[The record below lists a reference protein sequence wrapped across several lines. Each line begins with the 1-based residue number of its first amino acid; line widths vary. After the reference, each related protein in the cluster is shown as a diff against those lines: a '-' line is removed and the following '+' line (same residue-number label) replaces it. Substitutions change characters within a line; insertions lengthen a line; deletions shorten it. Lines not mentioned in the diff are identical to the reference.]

1 MSNAEAYLVGRLR
14 TLNCPH
20 AHLISWSSFLGEP
33 DDRQRCGPLS
43 SSAVLILHWVVEQIW
58 DEIGDPHG
66 GLANSNRGIHSKA
79 SPTDRLK
86 DALRYLGICNPSEIQ
101 TLQESHPFENRL
113 EVVHHILDFLGP
125 GVSNP
130 SNESSGEI
138 LPNPEFNPGSSR
150 LGMGLEDQTHVHVQL
165 LDTLAAGHLNGLFS
179 TQPGLFS
186 GEWSHIAERPI
197 KSADTKSTELTRT
210 AVLQTYQ
217 EMKHSLGQLEALLR
231 EAEAQRPPVI
241 EEDPIQ
247 LYRELAGLRGQLN
260 ILGKEFRQVFAADFE
275 TWVANSAVQ
284 LENQRKVMLP
294 ELGPNI
300 RLLNQRVAQFQAAIN
315 NHAVAAQPDSGGVL
329 PNSTDATPSHGRLKQ
344 AGEQLR
350 GTIAQLQTQL
360 ATLNEGS

>member
-43 SSAVLILHWVVEQIW
+43 SSAVLILHWVVEHELESW
-58 DEIGDPHG
+58 
-66 GLANSNRGIHSKA
+66 
-79 SPTDRLK
+79 
-86 DALRYLGICNPSEIQ
+86 NPFQSQSHRSIKSEIQ

-210 AVLQTYQ
+210 A
-217 EMKHSLGQLEALLR
+217 
-231 EAEAQRPPVI
+231 RPPVI

-300 RLLNQRVAQFQAAIN
+300 RLLNQRVAQFQALLHQLGTIPLNIQAIN